1 MTLGFDASTT
11 TCGWAFSEN
20 KKIIDAGFIDIKSK
34 STNKDKSFFVI
45 QNIEKNVNFSKVDM
59 IYLESALSGFAG
71 GFTSQ
76 QVIITLSR
84 FNAIFEYILSEHWKI
99 KIELLN
105 VNTARKKVIG
115 KCREKGMKSKDFV
128 KTYLE
133 KIHPIHD
140 FDVLNTKG
148 NWDKRNSDMYDAM
161 ILSLF

>member
-1 MTLGFDASTT
+1 MVLGFDASTST
-11 TCGWAFSEN
+11 VGWVFSEN
-20 KKIIDAGFIDIKSK
+20 KNIVDAGFINIKSGL
-34 STNKDKSFFVI
+34 TYKDKSFLVI
-45 QNIEKNVNFSKVDM
+45 NHIEKNKNFSAVNK

-84 FNAIFEYILSEHWKI
+84 FNAVFEYILTERWNVDL
-99 KIELLN
+99 ELLN

-115 KCREKGMKSKDFV
+115 KCREKGMKSKEFV

-140 FDVLNTKG
+140 FDVLNAKG
-148 NWDKRNSDMYDAM
+148 SWDKRNADMYDAM
-161 ILSLF
+161 VLSLF